1 MEYEN
6 QTARP
11 VSRPNSFATAS
22 LVFGVLAL
30 VSVFT
35 MIVIPTIV
43 FGSLSIIFAVLSK
56 GADRKMGNRA
66 LGGTIVS
73 ASAFVINA
81 AICVISFYV
90 VFSDPQSTKDYL
102 NTMNQIYEE
111 MTGISFDEL
120 LESYGIDFDQIQK

>member
-6 QTARP
+6 QAARP

-43 FGSLSIIFAVLSK
+43 FGSLSIIFAILSK
-56 GADRKMGNRA
+56 GADRKMENRA

-81 AICVISFYV
+81 AICVTSFYV
-90 VFSDPQSTKDYL
+90 VFSDPQATKDYL

-111 MTGISFDEL
+111 MTGISFEEL
-120 LESYGIDFDQIQK
+120 LEGYGIDFDQIQK

>member
-6 QTARP
+6 QTKQP
-11 VSRPNSFATAS
+11 VSKPNSFATAS
-22 LVFGVLAL
+22 LVCGVLAL

-90 VFSDPQSTKDYL
+90 VFSDPQATQDYL
-102 NTMNQIYEE
+102 GTMNEIYEE

-120 LESYGIDFDQIQK
+120 LESYGINFDQIQK